1 MLIGTIIG
9 VATDK
14 ITVTLNRDTLA
25 LIREQADADGVS
37 LSAWLDRAARERLR
51 VEGARQLAV
60 FMATDDG
67 RDVAQRIRVAA
78 AARAAVVDGPAA

>member
-1 MLIGTIIG
+1 M
-9 VATDK
+9 ATDK

-51 VEGARQLAV
+51 AEGARQLAD
-60 FMATDDG
+60 FMTTDDG
-67 RDVAQRIRVAA
+67 RDMVGRLRLAA
-78 AARAAVVDGPAA
+78 TARASVLDGEAA